1 MHKTINFTQRYVLA
15 LAIIALL
22 SVLAY
27 YNLNHLISSQSNDGK
42 TIDISSRQGILS
54 QQIALYAIYYKT
66 DNLQNSIEKM
76 EDSHNL
82 LISFPM
88 SDELKKI
95 YFEDPILLDDKVK
108 KFLFHAKRFQ
118 ENRDGR
124 SLTYILQNSQ
134 GLLQHLEKAASI
146 YVANAEANTEKLK
159 QVELLIFI
167 LTLVT
172 LGFEAL
178 FIFKPANK
186 KITEDTQEIIR
197 QKDYSNAVIESS
209 TNAII
214 TLDANLR
221 IQTYNQMAETIFGY
235 SKAEMLNQLS
245 FGKIIPKEHVAM
257 QKEGIFHFISIL
269 ESENRKEPHEI
280 EAINNQGQ
288 TLPIRISFGVSGKDN
303 DILIVASIQDIS
315 KEKLKDK
322 IMIQQGKF
330 AALGEMIA
338 IIAHQWRQPLAQLSF
353 NCLYIRKKLTDLEL
367 IKETEKNEEIIQF
380 MSETITNFENFYK
393 KTDNAIFHPNTS
405 IEQAIKL
412 VESLLKLNEIKL
424 IKNIDSNIKIYGNS
438 NSLAQVVLSIV
449 QNTIDIVRTSHI
461 QNPFISI
468 ELHSTQDSIILTI
481 WDNAGGI
488 KVIPI
493 DDIFKPF
500 HSNQKRPST
509 GIGLYMSKLLIEN
522 QFHGTITANNVD
534 TGAVFTIQLPY
545 YFHII

>member
-1 MHKTINFTQRYVLA
+1 MIEKVNFTKRYVLA
-15 LAIIALL
+15 LSIIALL
-22 SVLAY
+22 SILAY

-42 TIDISSRQGILS
+42 TIDVSGRQGMLS

-66 DNLQNSIEKM
+66 DNLQTNIKLM

-88 SDELKKI
+88 SKELKQI
-95 YFEDPILLDDKVK
+95 YFEEPILLDERVK
-108 KFLFHAKRFQ
+108 KFLIHAKRFQ

-124 SLTYILQNSQ
+124 SLTYVLQNSQ

-146 YVANAEANTEKLK
+146 YVARAELNTKKLK

-167 LTLVT
+167 FTLVT
-172 LGFEAL
+172 LVFEAL
-178 FIFKPANK
+178 FIFRPANR
-186 KITEDTQEIIR
+186 KIIKDTQEIIK

-221 IQTYNQMAETIFGY
+221 IQTYNAMAETIFGY
-235 SKAEMLNQLS
+235 TKQEMINQLS
-245 FGKIIPKEHVAM
+245 FEKIIPMEYRAM
-257 QKEGIFHFISIL
+257 QKEGILNFVQIL
-269 ESENRKEPHEI
+269 ERENKKEAHEI
-280 EAINNQGQ
+280 EAINHKGQ
-288 TLPIRISFGVSGKDN
+288 TFPIRISFGVSGKN
-303 DILIVASIQDIS
+303 KDILIVVSIQDIS
-315 KEKLKDK
+315 KEKLKDN

-353 NCLYIRKKLTDLEL
+353 NCLYIRKKLSDPEL

-393 KTDNAIFHPNTS
+393 KTDNSVFNPTTS
-405 IEQAIKL
+405 INQALKL

-424 IKNIDSNIKIYGNS
+424 IKNMAQDITLYGNS

-449 QNTIDIVRTSHI
+449 QNTLDVVQSCKTK
-461 QNPFISI
+461 NPSICITLQSI
-468 ELHSTQDSIILTI
+468 EESIILTI
-481 WDNAGGI
+481 EDNAGGI
-488 KVIPI
+488 KVVPI
-493 DDIFKPF
+493 EDIFKPF
-500 HSNQKRPST
+500 HSSKKRPST

-522 QFHGTITANNVD
+522 QFHGTITANNIEG
-534 TGAVFTIQLPY
+534 GAQFIIQLPSSSLV
-545 YFHII
+545 I